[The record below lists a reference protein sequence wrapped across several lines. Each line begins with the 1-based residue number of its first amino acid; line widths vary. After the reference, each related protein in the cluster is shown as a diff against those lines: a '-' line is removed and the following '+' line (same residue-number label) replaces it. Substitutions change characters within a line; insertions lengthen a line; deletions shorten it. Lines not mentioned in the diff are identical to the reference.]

1 MIMKAVEIYPLP
13 VDNVYISVYN
23 SHMGY
28 EYLSRMQKSYQ
39 QAFRFEMGK
48 KRILSTEKDEKALR
62 FPPGSWKILDTRLS
76 LGYNLA

>member
-13 VDNVYISVYN
+13 VDDVYISVYN

-28 EYLSRMQKSYQ
+28 EYLSRLQKSYQ

-48 KRILSTEKDEKALR
+48 KAHFVHRKR
-62 FPPGSWKILDTRLS
+62 
-76 LGYNLA
+76 